1 MDQDPQCNPRK
12 SELRAPQSQVTK
24 LYLKK
29 KYHQTLD
36 QTNLISPSLYVSIVG
51 EDKSPIMIPITTT
64 WKHAKVHALTMC
76 PDAILSIFLRE
87 CTLLKW
93 CFQWKY
99 LVCVVLI
106 SCANFPLCV
115 WTCWYLVLIQFTQ
128 YIYVYIE
135 KISEYAYTWQSGCC
149 GRSCESHDNADL
161 IWICRKENPQKKKV
175 RQMPIRVL
183 HTRLRR
189 RWDQALWL
197 LHVQR
202 TESEVHHPSSY
213 CDHHHRCQPPH
224 RLPPW
229 GVLSSTDRLTSPL
242 PTHTALPAVLWTL
255 WRSGTEQLGCE
266 PLNNGWD
273 YT

>member
-1 MDQDPQCNPRK
+1 
-12 SELRAPQSQVTK
+12 
-24 LYLKK
+24 
-29 KYHQTLD
+29 
-36 QTNLISPSLYVSIVG
+36 
-51 EDKSPIMIPITTT
+51 MIPITTT

-161 IWICRKENPQKKKV
+161 IWICRKENPQKKKFGKCQFEFCTPDYV
-175 RQMPIRVL
+175 VGGTKHYDSYMYSGQKVKSTTPPATATTTTGANHHIGCHLEACYRPL
-183 HTRLRR
+183 TDSLAPSPHTLPSLQFCGLCGAVVQNNWVVN
-189 RWDQALWL
+189 RW
-197 LHVQR
+197 
-202 TESEVHHPSSY
+202 TTGETI
-213 CDHHHRCQPPH
+213 HRCKMI
-224 RLPPW
+224 
-229 GVLSSTDRLTSPL
+229 T
-242 PTHTALPAVLWTL
+242 
-255 WRSGTEQLGCE
+255 
-266 PLNNGWD
+266 
-273 YT
+273 